1 MDSVGAWLGPSR
13 TGGKQL
19 GTVKAALAAGA
30 TLMRLL
36 TLCATELDASVL
48 SEEQVER
55 AVSVCVSCLVDNAL
69 LPGMSTGTGASTS
82 GGGNTTAGGVS
93 AATKSSDKGG
103 RKSNK
108 SGASSSSALSEM
120 GEEDEDYV
128 EGKEGKAGSG
138 VDKDNLEAM
147 VTVGKSKFKVK
158 QTTRRL
164 LAEVNNV

>member
-1 MDSVGAWLGPSR
+1 
-13 TGGKQL
+13 
-19 GTVKAALAAGA
+19 
-30 TLMRLL
+30 MRLL

-82 GGGNTTAGGVS
+82 AGGSTTAGGVS
-93 AATKSSDKGG
+93 SSAATKGSDKGG
-103 RKSNK
+103 RKSGK
-108 SGASSSSALSEM
+108 SSSSALSEM

-138 VDKDNLEAM
+138 GDKQQGDKDNLEAM

-164 LAEVNNV
+164 LAEVNIV